1 MDARSSKKPWYKTC
15 TAAKIE
21 EGGGYVG
28 EIDVDKIRHS
38 PYHFFFKRSTH
49 AGYLP
54 RGVVG
59 IMEYDG
65 RFGTGYIIATHYNN
79 TAVLWDYYI
88 DERGMPYYGN

>member
-1 MDARSSKKPWYKTC
+1 MSLRSSAQPWYKTC

-28 EIDVDKIRHS
+28 KMDVAEMHHS
-38 PYHFFFKRSTH
+38 PYHFFFKRSSH

-54 RGVVG
+54 RGIVG

-65 RFGTGYIIATHYNN
+65 RYGKGYIIATHNDA
-79 TAVLWDYYI
+79 TSVLWDYYI
-88 DERGMPYYGN
+88 DERGLPFYGN